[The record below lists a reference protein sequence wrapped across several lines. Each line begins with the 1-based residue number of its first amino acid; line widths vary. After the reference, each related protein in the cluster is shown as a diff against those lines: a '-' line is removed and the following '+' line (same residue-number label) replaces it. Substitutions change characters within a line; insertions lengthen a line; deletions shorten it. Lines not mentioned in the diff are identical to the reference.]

1 MSAVVPVLAL
11 RPLMFS
17 TVLALAVSIVFGL
30 APALRGSKADLIT
43 ALRSRT
49 GSSAPRSRLR
59 DSLVAAQMALSTIL
73 LVGAGLLIHSLERA
87 ANTEPGFDPAH
98 ALIARVDLSRQGY
111 SPETGARF
119 YEDLLREVKAIPG
132 VSGSAL
138 SRHVPVNRSGMRVTI
153 SVPGYE
159 RKPDERMNVDY
170 TMVSPGF
177 FKAIGAPAIKGRDFD
192 ERDGLGAPKVAII
205 NEALA
210 RKYFAGRDP
219 IGQPLTDVGVTSEAT
234 IIVGIA
240 PDMKLRTLREEPR
253 PALYVAL
260 SQNYMSSLALV
271 IRSEGDSS
279 LTMAQVYEV
288 VGRLDKELPLFGVST
303 LEKQLG
309 AAVDQEKSMAVL
321 LSGFGLLAVILASSG
336 LGALVFQQ
344 AQSRQREFGVRLALG
359 AGPRDVLSIV
369 LSHGAKLAL
378 AGSLAGLAASLFLAP
393 IIEGFLFQV
402 GPRDPLTLAGVAATL
417 VIVTLVASALPAL
430 RASRTNPAMA
440 LRGE

>member
-1 MSAVVPVLAL
+1 
-11 RPLMFS
+11 
-17 TVLALAVSIVFGL
+17 
-30 APALRGSKADLIT
+30 
-43 ALRSRT
+43 
-49 GSSAPRSRLR
+49 
-59 DSLVAAQMALSTIL
+59 
-73 LVGAGLLIHSLERA
+73 
-87 ANTEPGFDPAH
+87 
-98 ALIARVDLSRQGY
+98 
-111 SPETGARF
+111 
-119 YEDLLREVKAIPG
+119 
-132 VSGSAL
+132 
-138 SRHVPVNRSGMRVTI
+138 
-153 SVPGYE
+153 
-159 RKPDERMNVDY
+159 
-170 TMVSPGF
+170 
-177 FKAIGAPAIKGRDFD
+177 
-192 ERDGLGAPKVAII
+192 
-205 NEALA
+205 
-210 RKYFAGRDP
+210 
-219 IGQPLTDVGVTSEAT
+219 
-234 IIVGIA
+234 
-240 PDMKLRTLREEPR
+240 
-253 PALYVAL
+253 
-260 SQNYMSSLALV
+260 MSSLGLV

-417 VIVTLVASALPAL
+417 AIVTLIASALPAL